1 MAVRAIAAAPLLAL
15 LVTSAQQSVPPS
27 VRYEQHVF
35 AGGNPPPAGSLEN
48 PFKGDKRSAADGEKL
63 FSAFNCDGCHSLGAV
78 GGQGPSSRT
87 DAGATVAPTARSSI
101 RSISAGR
108 VACRRSAACCRPRRS
123 GSS

>member
-48 PFKGDKRSAADGEKL
+48 PLKGNKRAAADGEKL

-78 GGQGPSSRT
+78 GGQGRAWRT
-87 DAGATVAPTARSSI
+87 GAGAMAAPTARSSTP
-101 RSISAGR
+101 SIMAGR
-108 VACRRSAACCRPRRS
+108 AACRRSVACCRPRRS
-123 GSS
+123 GGS